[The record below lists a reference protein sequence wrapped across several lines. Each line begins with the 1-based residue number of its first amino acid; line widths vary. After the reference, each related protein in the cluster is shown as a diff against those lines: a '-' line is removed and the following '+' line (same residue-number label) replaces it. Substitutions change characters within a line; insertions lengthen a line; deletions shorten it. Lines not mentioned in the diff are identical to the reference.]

1 MLDVKEAVGPVKES
15 APEKVSKTRDIEKQR
30 GYLVAPRFSP
40 AQINLIRRMYAKDL
54 DNDEFSV
61 FIYIARAYGLDPIK
75 GEISVHLRF
84 KDDPERRQMIP
95 IVGRD
100 GFLTIAHRSG
110 AFGGMQSG
118 TKEAEVTQTNGEKKI
133 EIVGWASVVN
143 KSYQE
148 PVVVEVYL
156 NEYNSG
162 RNLWQTKPRTMIQ
175 KVAESQALR
184 RAFNIS
190 GVYDISEIEYTD
202 RKELPTVAGSDEGA
216 TNEQLETIK
225 ILGGKSKKGVTKQ
238 EAAELIKELSNGGEN
253 GKENGKES

>member
-1 MLDVKEAVGPVKES
+1 MLDVKEAVGPVKEA

-30 GYLVAPRFSP
+30 GYLVAPKFSP
-40 AQINLIRRMYAKDL
+40 AQINLIRRMYAKGL

-75 GEISVHLRF
+75 GEISVHVRYA
-84 KDDPERRQMIP
+84 DDPQRRQIIP

-110 AFGGMQSG
+110 MFGGMKAG
-118 TKEAEVTQTNGEKKI
+118 TKEVSITLPSGDKKT

-143 KSYQE
+143 KSY
-148 PVVVEVYL
+148 PDPVEVEAFL
-156 NEYNSG
+156 SEYNSG
-162 RNLWQTKPRTMIQ
+162 KNLWITKPRTMIQ

-190 GVYDISEIEYTD
+190 GIYDISEMDFSE
-202 RKELPTVAGSDEGA
+202 RKELPKVSGSDEGA
-216 TNEQLETIK
+216 TNEQKETIK
-225 ILGGKSKKGVTKQ
+225 ILSGTPKKGITKG
-238 EAAELIKELSNGGEN
+238 EAAELIRELSNGEN
-253 GKENGKES
+253 GEK